1 MKTIATCAAV
11 MALTITTAGAA
22 EPDYATASV
31 MLPACRMLE
40 KTTPNGVTAQ
50 RILDGAV
57 CAGMMSALLSVARAR
72 MLDDRFCVNVPSG
85 AIREQ
90 AIRVAV
96 QYIEARPHRMREPF
110 VSLAVEALQSAWPCR
125 N

>member
-72 MLDDRFCVNVPSG
+72 MLDDRFCVNVPPG

-110 VSLAVEALQSAWPCR
+110 VSLAVEALHSAWPCR